1 MTGADRFGEWVTDRD
16 EIADFN
22 DAGSC
27 VCDDSDIRDV
37 GRFKTI
43 YHCGNCDREFVGA
56 EEHEDKAA
64 HPADLLS
71 TEQEELVEYSENP
84 SAFFYLTEQD
94 SSVQDYVEFPD
105 AAEEKWLWAA
115 DGLYIG
121 YLLYRHNTL
130 RALVIADGFRQQ
142 GNGTEFL
149 TVWYET
155 MNDDPL
161 SVMAYDRTKPFLNR
175 LDIPI
180 EYV

>member
-1 MTGADRFGEWVTDRD
+1 MTEADRFGEWVTDRD
-16 EIADFN
+16 EITDFN
-22 DAGSC
+22 EDGSC
-27 VCDDSDIRDV
+27 VCEDNDVLDV

-43 YHCGNCDREFVGA
+43 YHCGGCDRQFVGDDGNA
-56 EEHEDKAA
+56 V
-64 HPADLLS
+64 HPADVLS
-71 TEQEELVEYSENP
+71 TEQEGLVEYSENP
-84 SAFFYLTEQD
+84 SAFYYLTEQD

-121 YLLYRHNTL
+121 YLLYRNNTL

-142 GNGTEFL
+142 GHGTEFL
-149 TVWYET
+149 TTWFET
-155 MNDDPL
+155 MDDDPL
-161 SVMAYDRTKPFLNR
+161 RVMAYDRTKPFLNR